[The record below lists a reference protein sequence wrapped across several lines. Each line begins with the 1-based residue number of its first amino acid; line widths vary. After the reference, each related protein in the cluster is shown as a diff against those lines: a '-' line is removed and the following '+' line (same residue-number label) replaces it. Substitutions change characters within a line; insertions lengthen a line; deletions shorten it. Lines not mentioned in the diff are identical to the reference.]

1 MNYIKIDKETYP
13 RREHF
18 EHFCSYANP
27 YGGITAEVDITD
39 ALARIKAEGRPFFI
53 TLLYCMTKA
62 ANDVP
67 EFRQRIV
74 DGEIIQFEHCDGS
87 YTCAKEDGTYCYVP
101 SNYVPDLDEFT
112 AQTKEAQKK
121 ALANASVEEEDDYLS
136 RYFFSSTPWIT
147 FLDVQ
152 QPTPI
157 PADSNP
163 RIVFGKY
170 HEVSGRIMIPINIL
184 INHALCD
191 GWHIARVFSA
201 FEGYLNDFAA
211 GSRR

>member
-1 MNYIKIDKETYP
+1 MKYTKIDMSNFP

-18 EHFCSYANP
+18 ERFNSYANP
-27 YGGITAEVDITD
+27 YAGITTEIDITD

-53 TLLYCMTKA
+53 TMLYCMVKA

-67 EFRQRIV
+67 EFRQRILN
-74 DGEIIQFEHCDGS
+74 GEIIQFDRCEAS
-87 YTCAKEDGTYCYVP
+87 YTCAKPDGTYCHVTSFYEDDIDD
-101 SNYVPDLDEFT
+101 YT
-112 AQTKEAQKK
+112 RHTQEAQKL
-121 ALANASVEEEDDYLS
+121 ALENATVADEEDCLG

-170 HEVSGRIMIPINIL
+170 HEMNGRIMMPVNIL
-184 INHALCD
+184 INHAD
-191 GWHIARVFSA
+191 RKSVV
-201 FEGYLNDFAA
+201 
-211 GSRR
+211 